1 MRIRTKISL
10 LGSAV
15 FLSAILISTVSMLS
29 YFEVFEMQ
37 LCDKRG
43 QGQFQGLL
51 VGVGEAAFQIDS
63 RISMI
68 GEVSAT
74 IKKFAYSL
82 PTD

>member
-1 MRIRTKISL
+1 
-10 LGSAV
+10 V

-51 VGVGEAAFQIDS
+51 VGVGEAAELFGIQPQFPGHLD
-63 RISMI
+63 
-68 GEVSAT
+68 VA
-74 IKKFAYSL
+74 
-82 PTD
+82 